1 MMSRFVKGKDNV
13 LLVSLPGM
21 GATILAKLWQ
31 QMHSQCGY
39 ITGTGHDIR
48 NRNVIDINPES
59 GDDFEI
65 IDNYYKSAGPT
76 TKFLILISNPGLL
89 DNDLYKNSYFGQHTY
104 VHEYMEV
111 LDRSATAEL
120 VGYYGGEKSKE
131 KIDKIYKLSGGV
143 GRLIKYLSSVKNDL
157 NLDKLL
163 EDERLTGICNK
174 LAEAYLNSSVG
185 DRKKIGILD
194 KKGKISGQLLG
205 YFVAKQNI
213 KIDIVIERD
222 LTVVENGEKGNKLA
236 RTERDILLK
245 QVENGGFISREQ
257 VAEIKWGKSE
267 YSDFS
272 DQALNKAMRRINDK
286 LKQYSEKTV
295 WKTGYQLKEI

>member
-1 MMSRFVKGKDNV
+1 MGRFMKGKDN
-13 LLVSLPGM
+13 LMLISLPGM

-31 QMHSQCGY
+31 QLHSQCGY
-39 ITGTGHDIR
+39 ITGAGFDIR
-48 NRNVIDINPES
+48 DKNIIDINPES
-59 GDDFEI
+59 GEDFEI
-65 IDNYYKSAGPT
+65 IDNYYKSAEPA
-76 TKFLILISNPGLL
+76 TKFLVMISNPGVL
-89 DNDLYKNSYFGQHTY
+89 DEEVYTKSYFSQHTY
-104 VHEYMEV
+104 VHEYLEV

-131 KIDKIYKLSGGV
+131 NMDKIYKLSGGI
-143 GRLIKYLSSVKNDL
+143 GRLIKYLSTVNKDL

-163 EDERLTGICNK
+163 EDERLIGICNK

-185 DRKKIGILD
+185 DRKKIGIVD
-194 KKGKISGQLLG
+194 KKGKIAGQLLD
-205 YFVAKQNI
+205 YFVAKQNN
-213 KIDIVIERD
+213 KIDIVVERD
-222 LTVVENGEKGNKLA
+222 LTVVENGEKGNRLA

-286 LKQYSEKTV
+286 LKQYNEKTV